1 MKGGGGSVDSKELKD
16 HKKKSRSKR
25 TLKIGT
31 KIQKINIQNMKR
43 FKGYLFIL
51 PSLIG
56 FSIFYIIPF
65 FSGIRY
71 STFKSGFDKSFVGLQ
86 NYINVINSEAFRLAL
101 KNNVIFMAIGIPLA
115 IVLSFILALIIEEI
129 DASKYVK
136 LAIILPIAIPSAI
149 TSGFFRKVFG
159 SGIENILNSE
169 YAMLAVIVIYIW
181 RSIGYNLII
190 YLATLTHMDKSVIEA
205 SKIDGSTYIQRIR
218 HIIIPLTTPTTVFV
232 FIVSVINSFKVFK
245 DVFILQGSYP
255 NQRIYMLQ
263 HYMNNVFRNLRYQS
277 LTAASYIFSIL
288 IFASAGIFFYMDKR
302 FTRSI
307 EGEET
312 SGKGEIS

>member
-1 MKGGGGSVDSKELKD
+1 MIFIESKELKD
-16 HKKKSRSKR
+16 NRKKEKSFRIR
-25 TLKIGT
+25 KILER
-31 KIQKINIQNMKR
+31 INVKSIKK

-65 FSGIRY
+65 FSGIKY
-71 STFKSGFDKSFVGLQ
+71 SLLRSGFDKTFVGFQ
-86 NYINVINSEAFRLAL
+86 NYLDIINSQAFRLAL
-101 KNNVIFMAIGIPLA
+101 KNNVVFMIIGIPLA
-115 IVLSFILALIIEEI
+115 MVLSFVIALIIDEI
-129 DASKYVK
+129 DASRYIK

-159 SGIENILNSE
+159 TGLENVLSSK
-169 YAMLAVIVIYIW
+169 YAMIAVIIIYIW

-190 YLATLTHMDKSVIEA
+190 YLATLTHMDKSIIEA
-205 SKIDGSTYIQRIR
+205 SKIDGSSYLQRVR

-232 FIVSVINSFKVFK
+232 FIVSIINSFKVFK

-255 NQRIYMLQ
+255 NQNIYMLQ

-277 LTAASYIFSIL
+277 LTAASYIFAII
-288 IFASAGIFFYMDKR
+288 IFTFAGIFFYIDKR
-302 FTRSI
+302 FTKKL
-307 EGEET
+307 EGENIARK
-312 SGKGEIS
+312 GKI